1 MYIFSKWDDYENIIN
16 LFNNNSVQLWANA
29 KSYNTKYAICYGQM
43 TKAHKARGFHQN
55 NRSMSIKVKEEIC
68 TLYAKGKI
76 DNYEGKR

>member
-1 MYIFSKWDDYENIIN
+1 MKLLLTFLTITLFS
-16 LFNNNSVQLWANA
+16 FGANA
-29 KSYNTKYAICYGQM
+29 KSYDTKYAICYGQM